1 MAYSTVSSMGF
12 LYYLLGL
19 RACREALAYLFIH
32 ALTKIFL
39 FLIVGAVMLYCGGCQ
54 DAR

>member
-1 MAYSTVSSMGF
+1 MGF

-19 RACREALAYLFIH
+19 HAHYEALSYLFIH

-39 FLIVGAVMLYCGGCQ
+39 FLTVGALMLYSGGCQ